1 MKLFSCTTILSL
13 ALSSTLVL
21 SGCNKADTDTDT
33 SANVNAETAAVTTET
48 TTIDTNT
55 NANAP
60 VASSS
65 SSDTTFAE
73 ITASS
78 ITAAYIIP
86 VTVEAGLTTEQ
97 KTCLQGYD
105 KNLGVKQTQDYY
117 KNNFTDAEL
126 SELNEFYSSDSS
138 KQMLK
143 YSDEQMRMMAGEAI
157 ANPTPAPTPEQM
169 QEMEKDMKELS
180 VFKKTDQL
188 KKSEGDLL
196 EAIRPLINE
205 EFKRC
210 DIEKTI

>member
-21 SGCNKADTDTDT
+21 SGCNKADTDTVT

-48 TTIDTNT
+48 TTIDT